1 MAGITSTAA
10 RLRVAKQSGKGT
22 AASSGF
28 ITAVLNQS
36 GLNVA
41 FDNTQKPA
49 EHGIAYSRATA
60 RKTATRRGSYLGR
73 GTFRGSLYPDAFG
86 LWLLGAGFAVT
97 TSGASAN
104 KTHTFKLAAR
114 DANPWLTVLWDLNSN
129 ERRLTDTRVTRL
141 LIDGSPEGVYQEG
154 DFAGLTVGES
164 TGSETTTAEDT
175 VGEMLP
181 SNGTLTL
188 QYDPAGTPVTVVE
201 TPTDS
206 VGAVQITIN
215 NPVDE
220 NDRSIHRFARAD
232 LKQTGVD
239 VSVALRG
246 LDIDWDIYNYI
257 VNGGASAAAP
267 SANSQIF
274 SLTYSFE
281 STVNIAGTAAP
292 YSATITIPRL
302 ELTIEDFRAD
312 GDSMVTWNTTGNMLD
327 QTTDPIT
334 IALVSKKASY

>member
-1 MAGITSTAA
+1 MAA
-10 RLRVAKQSGKGT
+10 
-22 AASSGF
+22 
-28 ITAVLNQS
+28 
-36 GLNVA
+36 
-41 FDNTQKPA
+41 
-49 EHGIAYSRATA
+49 
-60 RKTATRRGSYLGR
+60 
-73 GTFRGSLYPDAFG
+73 
-86 LWLLGAGFAVT
+86 GAGFAVT

-246 LDIDWDIYNYI
+246 L
-257 VNGGASAAAP
+257 VCTACAVRRRHGAVADLAGHP
-267 SANSQIF
+267 SADVLRQQ
-274 SLTYSFE
+274 
-281 STVNIAGTAAP
+281 
-292 YSATITIPRL
+292 R
-302 ELTIEDFRAD
+302 
-312 GDSMVTWNTTGNMLD
+312 
-327 QTTDPIT
+327 
-334 IALVSKKASY
+334 